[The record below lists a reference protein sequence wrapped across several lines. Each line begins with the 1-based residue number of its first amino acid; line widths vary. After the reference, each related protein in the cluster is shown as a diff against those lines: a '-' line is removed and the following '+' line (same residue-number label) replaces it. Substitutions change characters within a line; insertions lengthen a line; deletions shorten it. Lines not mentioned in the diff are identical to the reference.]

1 MLLSINS
8 KVEIKEI
15 SRVNTKKDFHLHRTT
30 FRQQAGGPKRLLFW
44 FGFEEEW
51 EFDLLEIC
59 MVSGLPLSARKVL
72 TLRRG
77 SLHVVAICLFIVS
90 M

>member
-15 SRVNTKKDFHLHRTT
+15 SSVNTKRDFHFHRT
-30 FRQQAGGPKRLLFW
+30 FLRQTGGSRSHGALLFW

-51 EFDLLEIC
+51 EFDLLEIDV
-59 MVSGLPLSARKVL
+59 VSGLSLSARKVL
-72 TLRRG
+72 TQPSGPLTW
-77 SLHVVAICLFIVS
+77 
-90 M
+90 